1 MTITDTRLDPAT
13 ASDPRTALDP
23 DGALEVRLLS
33 GTIGAEIRGIDVRHL
48 DDATVAAIRDVW
60 LDRKVVFFPGQHL
73 DPDEHLVFA
82 ARFGEPTE
90 GHPVIPGIEGRPEV
104 FEIDYSAA
112 AELYSSYGDVSTYDR
127 GISWHTD
134 VTFVKRPPLGS
145 ILRAVVIPAS
155 GGDTL
160 FSDQQAAFAGLSPSL
175 QAYLRT
181 LTAVHDG
188 QDQFKGILDLVG
200 EGSWEGERFTALEP
214 TEHPVVRV
222 HPETGLESLF
232 VNPGFTSHIVE
243 LSRAESD
250 ALLTFLYDHAV
261 HPRYTVRYHWSAGDI
276 GFWDNRTTQ
285 HSVIGDFGEQHRVIQ
300 RITLRGDTPV

>member
-1 MTITDTRLDPAT
+1 
-13 ASDPRTALDP
+13 
-23 DGALEVRLLS
+23 
-33 GTIGAEIRGIDVRHL
+33 
-48 DDATVAAIRDVW
+48 VW
-60 LDRKVVFFPGQHL
+60 LARKVVFFPGQHL
-73 DPDEHLVFA
+73 DPEEHLAFA

-112 AELYSSYGDVSTYDR
+112 AELYSSYGDVATYDR

-145 ILRAVVIPAS
+145 ILRAVAIPES
-155 GGDTL
+155 GGDTM
-160 FSDQQAAFAGLSPSL
+160 FSDQQAAFAALSPSL

-188 QDQFKGILDLVG
+188 KDQFKGILDLVG

-214 TEHPVVRV
+214 TTHPVVRV

-243 LSRAESD
+243 LSRPESD
-250 ALLTFLYDHAV
+250 ALLSFLYDHAV
-261 HPRYTVRYHWSAGDI
+261 HPRYTVRYHWSEGDI

-285 HSVIGDFGEQHRVIQ
+285 HSVIGDFGDQHRVIQ
-300 RITLRGDTPV
+300 RITLRGDAPV